1 MFGVK
6 LPEKINKKDFKIL
19 PENIDAISLF
29 LRVQTQFRIGFGGVT
44 GLDYAAVIQVANMY
58 SYNKLPFLFEKLQI
72 MEIKALELINK
83 EGKNNG

>member
-1 MFGVK
+1 M
-6 LPEKINKKDFKIL
+6 PEKKEKNFKIL
-19 PENIDAISLF
+19 KENIDAVKLF
-29 LRVQTQFRIGFGGVT
+29 LSVQTQFKTGFGGVS

-58 SYNKLPFLFEKLQI
+58 SYKKLPFLFERLQI

>member
-29 LRVQTQFRIGFGGVT
+29 LRVQTQFRVGFGGVT
-44 GLDYAAVIQVANMY
+44 GLDYAAVIQVASMY